1 VNPELGS
8 TLCDTDVL
16 MEYPL
21 DLENEEVEQGEIL
34 SRRMEGHAWAQS
46 HAGSQYQPC
55 YSLQK
60 N

>member
-1 VNPELGS
+1 
-8 TLCDTDVL
+8 